1 MRAIPPQPKRT
12 GGSSVTKGRMLD
24 FLTKNFAVISAAI
37 TGLAACM
44 AMAFLFAY
52 LSVFDW
58 NLIWIVEYTD
68 IIKFC
73 LIGAAILSSSAWF
86 VFGVFDDVYKWIVVD
101 VKNQRYLVLFAIVIS
116 TLGLAFNLYIDCYS
130 ENPAPR

>member
-1 MRAIPPQPKRT
+1 
-12 GGSSVTKGRMLD
+12 
-24 FLTKNFAVISAAI
+24 
-37 TGLAACM
+37 
-44 AMAFLFAY
+44 